1 LSLADGDYATASD
14 GKEPFTAVARTG
26 AFGPKAEIYRS
37 KPVLRSLDVTRLVS
51 GRHMRRRD
59 FIAVV
64 GSTAVFALPFRA
76 RAQTLIPVTAQ
87 VSNVPLVGFLNSA
100 SPATYRFTADAFR
113 EGLAEAGFVEGRN
126 VRIEERW
133 ANGDYHVLPALA
145 GELVAKGVVAIV
157 ATGDV
162 VSARAA
168 KEASASIPVVFTI
181 GGDPVRFGL
190 VESFNRPGGHVT
202 GIMFAPNLLGAKRAQ
217 LLRDLV
223 PTVTRIALLMN
234 PDNAN
239 AANERSEMQ
248 DGAAKLGLQTVPVN
262 ARNAAEIDAAF
273 SELVRAKADSLI
285 AATDP
290 VILDRREQI
299 ATLAARHA
307 LPSVSFT
314 RPFAVAGGLMSYGPN
329 IGWMYRQAG
338 GYIGQIL
345 KGAKPADMPVMQ
357 STHFELVLNL
367 QTATRLG
374 LKVPQNFLA
383 SVDEVIR

>member
-1 LSLADGDYATASD
+1 MPLTT
-14 GKEPFTAVARTG
+14 K
-26 AFGPKAEIYRS
+26 
-37 KPVLRSLDVTRLVS
+37 
-51 GRHMRRRD
+51 
-59 FIAVV
+59 
-64 GSTAVFALPFRA
+64 
-76 RAQTLIPVTAQ
+76 
-87 VSNVPLVGFLNSA
+87 VSNAPLVGFLNSA
-100 SPATYRFTADAFR
+100 SPATYRFNADAFR

-133 ANGDYHVLPALA
+133 ANGDYHALPALA
-145 GELVAKGVVAIV
+145 AELVAKGVVAIV

-162 VSARAA
+162 PSARAA
-168 KEASASIPVVFTI
+168 KEASASVPVVFTI

-190 VESFNRPGGHVT
+190 VESFNSPGGHVT
-202 GIMFAPNLLGAKRAQ
+202 GIMFAPNLLGAKRVQ
-217 LLRDLV
+217 LLRELV
-223 PTVTRIALLMN
+223 PKITRVALLMN

-239 AANERSEMQ
+239 AANERTETQ
-248 DGAAKLGLQTVPVN
+248 EGAAKLGLQTVPLYC
-262 ARNAAEIDAAF
+262 RNAAEIDAVF
-273 SELVRAKADSLI
+273 LELVGAKADALI

-290 VILDRREQI
+290 VMLDRREQI
-299 ATLAARHA
+299 ATLAARYA

-314 RPFAVAGGLMSYGPN
+314 RPFALAGGLMSYGPN

-374 LKVPQNFLA
+374 LKVPPTFLA